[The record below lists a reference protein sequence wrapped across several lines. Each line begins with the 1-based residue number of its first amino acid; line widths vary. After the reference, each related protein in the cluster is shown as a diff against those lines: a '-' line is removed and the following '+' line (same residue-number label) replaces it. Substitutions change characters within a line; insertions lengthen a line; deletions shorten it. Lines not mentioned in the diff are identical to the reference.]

1 MADTGTPSGDP
12 VLEVRNLV
20 RHYGTTTAVDGVTF
34 SVYSGEIF
42 GLLGPNGAGKTT
54 SLEIAEGLRQADA
67 GEVRLFGQTGVDR
80 GVRARIG
87 VQLQS
92 AALYPHLT
100 VVEVLRLF
108 AAFYAEPA
116 SPDDLI
122 GLVDLADKRNAPTR
136 TLSGGQQQRLSLALA
151 LVGRPELLFLDEP
164 SVGMDPAARRRLW
177 ELVASLREAGTA
189 IVLTTHYM
197 DEAEVLCDRLGVMDR
212 GRIIATGTVD
222 EMVASHFPYQ
232 HVQFDRLPGVD
243 DVDLARLPA
252 VAGVVF
258 ENGHV
263 RLQSTDV
270 IQTMRSL
277 LDLASAAG
285 QPPTSLSVRR
295 PTLET
300 LFLDLTG
307 RALTGDHTLTRQKG
321 DIA

>member
-1 MADTGTPSGDP
+1 MARTRTPSDDL
-12 VLEVRNLV
+12 VLEVRNLSK
-20 RHYGTTTAVDGVTF
+20 RYGPTTAIDGVTF
-34 SVYSGEIF
+34 SVRRGEIF

-54 SLEIAEGLRQADA
+54 TLEIAEGLRDADG
-67 GEVRLFGQTGVDR
+67 GEARLFGHTGVDR
-80 GVRARIG
+80 GVRARMG

-100 VVEVLRLF
+100 VAEVLRLF
-108 AAFYAEPA
+108 AAFYPEPA

-122 GLVDLADKRNAPTR
+122 GLVDLGDKRNAATH

-151 LVGRPELLFLDEP
+151 LIGRPELLFLDEP
-164 SVGMDPAARRRLW
+164 SVGMDPAARRRLC
-177 ELVASLREAGTA
+177 ELVAALRDRGTA

-197 DEAEVLCDRLGVMDR
+197 DEAEALCDRLGVMDG

-232 HVQFDRLPGVD
+232 HVQFDRLHGVD

-252 VAGVVF
+252 VAGVVI

-285 QPPTSLSVRR
+285 QPPANLSVRR

-300 LFLDLTG
+300 LFLELTG
-307 RALTGDHTLTRQKG
+307 RALTSDPTLTHEKG
-321 DIA
+321 DLL